1 MRIRRAYWLTLITLA
16 LSACSRT
23 AIESGSEDQA
33 IGSNGESSGEAAG
46 TTAGPSSDVPD
57 IDASQVHI
65 VQPGETLYSIAWRH
79 ELDLRDLITWN
90 DLQNP
95 DLILADQKLFLAP
108 RATTGTTPSAAQRPD
123 TRLPEPDSP
132 WAWPVRGSI
141 VSAYGA
147 SSGTGSGI
155 GIGGEIGAD
164 IRAAA
169 QGQVVYAGGGLAAYG
184 NLVIVKHNERFLSAY
199 AHNDRLTVAEG
210 ENVVQ
215 GQVIAKMGLG
225 PERLPQLHFEIRRD
239 GVSVDPLG
247 YLPE

>member
-1 MRIRRAYWLTLITLA
+1 M
-16 LSACSRT
+16 
-23 AIESGSEDQA
+23 
-33 IGSNGESSGEAAG
+33 
-46 TTAGPSSDVPD
+46 SDT
-57 IDASQVHI
+57 DASQVHI
-65 VQPGETLYSIAWRH
+65 VPPGETLYSIAWRH

-95 DLILADQKLFLAP
+95 NLILAGQKLFLAP
-108 RATTGTTPSAAQRPD
+108 RATTGTTPPAGQRPD
-123 TRLPEPDSP
+123 TRLPESGSL
-132 WAWPVRGSI
+132 WAWPVRGPI

-184 NLVIVKHNERFLSAY
+184 NLIIVKHNDTFLSAY
-199 AHNDRLTVAEG
+199 GHNDRLTVVEG

-215 GQVIAKMGLG
+215 GQVIATMGLG
-225 PERLPQLHFEIRRD
+225 SERIPQLHFEIRRD
-239 GVSVDPLG
+239 GVSVDPLD